1 LWLFCLLL
9 FSRPHKPWIVRNL
22 KNATKPTFAN
32 ETDKWPTKKIH
43 HFRCLGYQFFLLTFQ
58 PLTIKGNK
66 AVGNIVNPY
75 IEKPISI
82 EFSSLKNDILRMRV
96 TENHPKRYQG
106 PPEVLVPFEEVKS
119 F

>member
-1 LWLFCLLL
+1 M
-9 FSRPHKPWIVRNL
+9 
-22 KNATKPTFAN
+22 
-32 ETDKWPTKKIH
+32 
-43 HFRCLGYQFFLLTFQ
+43 
-58 PLTIKGNK
+58 
-66 AVGNIVNPY
+66 GNIVNPY